1 MGAITEPFGAMLHRL
16 RQRAGLTQ
24 EQLAERA
31 KLSVK
36 AISAL
41 ERGERRYPYRPTVRA
56 LATALQLSTEERTT
70 LEVAVPRRNQ
80 RLPGRALKDLPRARS
95 EVTSSG
101 QVWNVPARSPLFI
114 GREDLLEELRKSL
127 RSGGTTVVRALHG
140 MGGIG
145 KTALTIEY
153 AHRYGVNYDVVWWIP
168 AEQPA
173 LVAHRLAE
181 LAHALGAA
189 AITDPVTVAVARLWG
204 MLREQDR
211 WLLIFDNAED
221 PAALAVYLPGGGG
234 HVVITSRN
242 PDWQELGIPV
252 GVGVFS
258 RSESIALLRRRA
270 PRLTEGE
277 AGQIAQVLGDLPLTL
292 TQAGAHLADTIS
304 SVEDYLTLLAERT
317 TELLAHEVSATY
329 PVSLTASVQI
339 ALDRLA
345 AQCPAALQLLTL
357 AAYLAPEPIPWTLF
371 TLHPAPLPEPLGT
384 VAADPLAFSALI
396 RLIRQYGL
404 AGVEPPTLIVHRL
417 LAAILRTQPHSSQDR
432 ATQVVRVLRAA
443 VPADNP
449 RHNPSVWPVWR
460 PLLPHVLVATDPRRT
475 LTGVEEDV
483 AWLLH
488 YAAEYLWTQTE
499 TALARPLVERARDLR
514 RSLWGEDHPDTLES
528 ASVFASVLWQS
539 GHYERAHRVSED
551 TLTRCRQILGNDH
564 PLTLFSAVVL
574 AGVLWGLGQHQQARK
589 LSEDTLTRCRQIL
602 GNDHSITLLAA
613 AVLAGALWTLVQ
625 HEQARK
631 LSEDTLIRCRQ
642 VLDNDNPLTLCSAA
656 ILAGALW
663 ALGQHEQARE
673 LGEDTLIRCHRVLG
687 NDHVLTLIAAAVLA
701 GVLWTLGQHEQAR
714 EHSEDTLTRCQVLG
728 NDHPATLLS
737 AAVLASVLE
746 PLGQHEQPRELSQDT
761 LTRCRQVL
769 GNDHFT
775 TLRSVRSLAAV
786 LASLRERDQARQREE

>member
-1 MGAITEPFGAMLHRL
+1 MLCRL

-31 KLSVK
+31 KISVK

-41 ERGERRYPYRPTVRA
+41 ERGERRHPYRPTVRA

-70 LEVAVPRRNQ
+70 LEGAVPRRNQ

-95 EVTSSG
+95 EVILGG
-101 QVWNVPARSPLFI
+101 QVWNVPARSPLFT
-114 GREDLLEELRKSL
+114 GREDLLEEMRESL
-127 RSGGTTVVRALHG
+127 RSGGTTVVQALHG

-153 AHRYGVNYDVVWWIP
+153 AHRYGANYDMVWWIP

-189 AITDPVTVAVARLWG
+189 AITDPVTVAMARLWG

-221 PAALAVYLPGGGG
+221 PAALAEYLPGGGG

-242 PDWQELGIPV
+242 SDWWELGTPV
-252 GVGVFS
+252 GVGVFD
-258 RSESIALLRRRA
+258 RGESIALLRCRA
-270 PRLTEGE
+270 PQLTEGE
-277 AGQIAQVLGDLPLTL
+277 AGQIAHVLGDLPLAL
-292 TQAGAHLADTIS
+292 TQAAAHLADAPT
-304 SVEDYLTLLAERT
+304 SVQDYLTMLAERT
-317 TELLAHEVSATY
+317 AELLADEVSATY

-404 AGVEPPTLIVHRL
+404 AGVEPSTLVMHRL
-417 LAAILRTQPHSSQDR
+417 LAAIVRTQPHSSHNLAIR
-432 ATQVVRVLRAA
+432 VVRVLRAA
-443 VPADNP
+443 LPTDNP
-449 RHNPSVWPVWR
+449 RHDPSVWPVWR
-460 PLLPHVLVATDPRRT
+460 SLLPHVLVATDPRRI

-488 YAAEYLWTQTE
+488 HAAEYLWIRTE
-499 TALARPLVERARDLR
+499 NVLARPLVERAQDLR
-514 RSLWGEDHPDTLES
+514 RSLWGKDHPDTLDS
-528 ASVFASVLWQS
+528 AAVLAAVLWGS
-539 GHYERAHRVSED
+539 GHHEWAHRIGEDTLTRCRQTLGNDHPNTLFSAVLFAGTLWTLGQYELARELSED
-551 TLTRCRQILGNDH
+551 TLTRCRQTLGNDHPITLISAVVFAGTLWTLGQHELARELSEDTLTRCRQTLGNEEAVTLHSATVFAGTLWTLGQHELGRELSEDTLTRSCEILGNDH
-564 PLTLFSAVVL
+564 PITLLSAAIL
-574 AGVLWGLGQHQQARK
+574 ASDLGALGQQERVHE

-602 GNDHSITLLAA
+602 GNDDFNSLCSVRSVA
-613 AVLAGALWTLVQ
+613 AVLAIV
-625 HEQARK
+625 HAR
-631 LSEDTLIRCRQ
+631 D
-642 VLDNDNPLTLCSAA
+642 P
-656 ILAGALW
+656 
-663 ALGQHEQARE
+663 AR
-673 LGEDTLIRCHRVLG
+673 R
-687 NDHVLTLIAAAVLA
+687 
-701 GVLWTLGQHEQAR
+701 
-714 EHSEDTLTRCQVLG
+714 
-728 NDHPATLLS
+728 
-737 AAVLASVLE
+737 
-746 PLGQHEQPRELSQDT
+746 
-761 LTRCRQVL
+761 
-769 GNDHFT
+769 
-775 TLRSVRSLAAV
+775 
-786 LASLRERDQARQREE
+786 REE